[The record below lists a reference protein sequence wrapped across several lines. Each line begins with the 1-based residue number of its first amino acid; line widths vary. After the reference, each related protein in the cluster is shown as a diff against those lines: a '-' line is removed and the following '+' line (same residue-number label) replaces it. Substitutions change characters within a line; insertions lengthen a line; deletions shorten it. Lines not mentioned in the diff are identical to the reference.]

1 MKKLTRYPDW
11 TDRLACYLDRVRDE
25 PFGWGEHDCVLFCNG
40 AVKAITGKD
49 FVSKYAGQYTD
60 KREAALL
67 LREIKAGTLK
77 SAVTKKL
84 GKPVHVAQA
93 GKGDIVLR
101 NKAIG
106 VCVGR
111 FTYFVGEQTVDF
123 NYEGFPIT
131 KDGLVTWP
139 TLDCDCAW
147 KIAPTAILDAP
158 IGGASGG

>member
-1 MKKLTRYPDW
+1 MPKLK
-11 TDRLACYLDRVRDE
+11 RLPNWNEILSCYLDRVRDE
-25 PFGWGEHDCVLFCNG
+25 PFKWGEHDCVMFCSG

-49 FVSKYAGQYTD
+49 LVSKHAGSYTD
-60 KREAALL
+60 KREAAQL
-67 LREIKAGTLK
+67 LRELKTGTLK
-77 SAVTKKL
+77 QAVTKRL

-111 FTYFVGEQTVDF
+111 WTWFVGEQTVGF
-123 NYEGFPIT
+123 SYEGIPYT
-131 KDGLVTWP
+131 KEGLVEWP

-147 KIAPTAILDAP
+147 KVAPHPPGSEA
-158 IGGASGG
+158 